1 MIKPIH
7 ILILYIIGS
16 VIVHF
21 YNELFYIV
29 NEIILLTML
38 VPFLKLAKGKV
49 NKLAVYTMIALGFV
63 NIIALIFG
71 IDAFYY
77 SIGYFT
83 VLAWFFS
90 MILHLK
96 LNERI
101 D

>member
-7 ILILYIIGS
+7 ILFFYIIGS

-21 YNELFYIV
+21 YNESFYIV
-29 NEIILLTML
+29 NELILLAML
-38 VPFLKLAKGKV
+38 IPFLKLAKSKV
-49 NKLAVYTMIALGFV
+49 NKLAVYAMIALGFI
-63 NIIALIFG
+63 NIISRIFG
-71 IDAFYY
+71 IDHSYY

-90 MILHLK
+90 MILYLK